1 MLVQASLV
9 FSMKG
14 GYLSK
19 ALSRRKVD
27 KTALEPLSITEI
39 LGVSAGCEG
48 YDHNNLPSSSRKSK
62 KGENKNG
69 SLFITIKGTPTPL
82 ASSRL
87 YFLKFKSRSVRNDLL
102 LGLRGLL
109 ADLQVNEGISISTIQ
124 NPSMNSENN
133 ATDTPRRMSSNLP
146 QDAEKILVPL
156 PEVHKAINSE
166 RESYDRLLLLM
177 LQGSTDLK
185 NSEDDL
191 VGLRGTLEA
200 VFAESKEKDK
210 IQARNELE
218 AYLYNLK
225 NSINDVLQG
234 KLTDDESSTLNT
246 AINDGLDWLE
256 DHPAAEKDEYDDK
269 QKEVE
274 TIANP
279 ILKRAYESGANSN
292 DDGDDFMGEDG
303 DGLGDEPPYDEMD

>member
-1 MLVQASLV
+1 MSVHWI
-9 FSMKG
+9 
-14 GYLSK
+14 
-19 ALSRRKVD
+19 VD
-27 KTALEPLSITEI
+27 KTALEPLSLTEI

-87 YFLKFKSRSVRNDLL
+87 YFLKFKSRNVRNDLL
-102 LGLRGLL
+102 MGLRGLL

-133 ATDTPRRMSSNLP
+133 GTDSPRRRSSNLP

-166 RESYDRLLLLM
+166 REAYDRLLLLM
-177 LQGSTDLK
+177 LQGASDLK

-210 IQARNELE
+210 IQANDSKLIMQLSKKLETLLMDNEDLRDQNENLNHRIITLE
-218 AYLYNLK
+218 N
-225 NSINDVLQG
+225 
-234 KLTDDESSTLNT
+234 
-246 AINDGLDWLE
+246 
-256 DHPAAEKDEYDDK
+256 EKVGVY
-269 QKEVE
+269 E
-274 TIANP
+274 T
-279 ILKRAYESGANSN
+279 
-292 DDGDDFMGEDG
+292 
-303 DGLGDEPPYDEMD
+303 